1 MKAFSSG
8 KINKYDYLTWEE
20 ILPFDRR
27 GIMEQAKFTYFPLG
41 KALEKQTNAI
51 EDQREK
57 QIRAINSRFEKRL
70 FRYRTKINSTYT
82 SKS

>member
-1 MKAFSSG
+1 
-8 KINKYDYLTWEE
+8 
-20 ILPFDRR
+20 
-27 GIMEQAKFTYFPLG
+27 MEQAKFTYFPLG

-70 FRYRTKINSTYT
+70 FRHRTKINSTYT